1 MAILSIQSQVL
12 NGAVG
17 NSAAGFILARLG
29 HEVWPLPT
37 TLLSHHPG
45 HGPTEGGPVK
55 PARLAALIEGLSQR
69 NAFARCDAVLS
80 GYLGAEAAVPVV
92 LDAIARARSANPGA
106 LYACDPVIGDAGRA
120 YVPDSLIGAF
130 RDRLIPLADIAFPN
144 PFELAA
150 LTGTAPRTRAEAF
163 AAMDTLGPRIVVL
176 TGFDGADTA
185 SGTLDILLRDDRTRH
200 AIAVPRLAR
209 HFSGAGDAFAAFFMA
224 RFLIDR
230 NASTALQAATA
241 AEAALLETTARLGVD
256 DLAIV
261 AAQAQ
266 WAGIIGGPEYAA
278 SRPEDVISLIF
289 HPPEP

>member
-12 NGAVG
+12 NGEVG

-69 NAFARCDAVLS
+69 NAFVRCDAVLS
-80 GYLGAEAAVPVV
+80 GYLGVEAAVPVV

-120 YVPDSLIGAF
+120 YVPETLIGAF

-144 PFELAA
+144 PFELAT
-150 LTGTAPRTRAEAF
+150 LTGSTPRNRAGAF
-163 AAMDTLGPRIVVL
+163 TAMDTLGPRIVVL

-185 SGTLDILLRDDRTRH
+185 TGTLDILLRDGQTRY
-200 AIAVPRLAR
+200 AVSAPRLGQ

-230 NASTALQAATA
+230 NAPAALQAATA
-241 AEAALLETTARLGVD
+241 AESTLLETTAQLGAE
-256 DLAIV
+256 DLSII

-266 WAGIIGGPEYAA
+266 WAGIIDRTKMPNLV
-278 SRPEDVISLIF
+278 PMT
-289 HPPEP
+289 